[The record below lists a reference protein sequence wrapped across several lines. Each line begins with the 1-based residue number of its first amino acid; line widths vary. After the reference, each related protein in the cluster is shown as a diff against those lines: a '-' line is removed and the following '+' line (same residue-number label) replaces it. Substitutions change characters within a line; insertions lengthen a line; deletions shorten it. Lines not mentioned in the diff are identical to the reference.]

1 MTRPALALLFL
12 ILGSAVSGCVAPLLA
27 GATGAVVAD
36 EVAEENQG
44 GDGLF

>member
-1 MTRPALALLFL
+1 MTRPALALLL
-12 ILGSAVSGCVAPLLA
+12 LVLGSVTSGCVAPLLA

-36 EVAEENQG
+36 ELAEENNG